1 MSDIFVQSTSHHL
14 TQPPL
19 IDELKKGTSS
29 ENAIDLDSIKQKEVV
44 YWIKSLELMEEDKE
58 RLVGGHWLSDS
69 HINAALQLLKKM
81 YPQQNG
87 LKSTQLLARKLQWK
101 SSSVD
106 FVQVVHISG
115 NHWVCTSNIHSAP
128 GVCDIYDSMAPSHSP
143 TLTRQVAAIMQ
154 CPEPSFKMRHINVQM
169 QTGGSDCGLFALA
182 FATALCAGK
191 DPHKCSFDQNRMRS
205 HLELCLE
212 KGEITE
218 FPASI
223 KPRRCSSSVKCVK
236 SVQVYCTCRLP
247 WVKAVDIYRD
257 LAQCG
262 HCKEWFHQKCMDIP
276 IAAFVEQSYIWFCT
290 SCS

>member
-44 YWIKSLELMEEDKE
+44 YWIKSLEFMEEDRE
-58 RLVGGHWLSDS
+58 HLVGGHWLSNS

-115 NHWVCTSNIHSAP
+115 NHWVCTSNI
-128 GVCDIYDSMAPSHSP
+128 
-143 TLTRQVAAIMQ
+143 Q
-154 CPEPSFKMRHINVQM
+154 CTWSLRHIRQYGTVAL
-169 QTGGSDCGLFALA
+169 THTHKAGRSDYAMSGAII
-182 FATALCAGK
+182 
-191 DPHKCSFDQNRMRS
+191 QNEA
-205 HLELCLE
+205 H
-212 KGEITE
+212 
-218 FPASI
+218 
-223 KPRRCSSSVKCVK
+223 
-236 SVQVYCTCRLP
+236 QCTNAN
-247 WVKAVDIYRD
+247 WWK
-257 LAQCG
+257 
-262 HCKEWFHQKCMDIP
+262 
-276 IAAFVEQSYIWFCT
+276 
-290 SCS
+290 